1 MFFTYLW
8 DEIRR
13 RRKQTFLVATALG
26 LGVALVITVSAMAAG
41 VADAQSTVL
50 SSLYGVATDATVTQ
64 TSSGGAAGGPA
75 FQVNQGGSQGF
86 SRDQILS
93 DPGLDTFSDS
103 RVAAVAGQD
112 GVASAAGGL
121 SLTAT
126 HIKGKLPTFPQ
137 PGSTDSAASGTGAVP
152 SSSASATGPQQATFS
167 VSAFSLLGLD
177 VANDQVGPVTS
188 SQIMSGRWFT
198 SAEEN
203 RDVAVLTES
212 YAAEEGLHVGD
223 TFALGGK
230 DFKVIGIASGA
241 SSSGSDVVIPL
252 ARAQALASEKDKIN
266 TIYVQA
272 TSSTQVE
279 AVKAEIQAAFPK
291 ASVTTA
297 SDLASQVSG
306 SLSSASNL
314 LGRLGT
320 WLSIAVIVAVVAL
333 ASLLTLS
340 SVTRRTRE
348 LGTLKAIGW
357 RSRRVVGQVMG
368 ESLTQGLLGGAI
380 GLVLGIAG
388 AAAVTQ
394 LAPSLSATVSGV
406 ASGTVFAGPPGA
418 GGPGADPFSTT
429 IQVALKAP
437 ISAEVAA
444 LAIGLA
450 LLAALIAGSF
460 GGWRAARLRPA
471 DAMRQLI

>member
-26 LGVALVITVSAMAAG
+26 LGIALVVIVSAMAAG
-41 VADAQSTVL
+41 VKDAQGTVL

-64 TSSGGAAGGPA
+64 TSSGGAVGGPPA

-93 DPGLDTFSDS
+93 DPGLDTFSAS
-103 RVAAVAGQD
+103 RVAAVGGQD
-112 GVASAAGGL
+112 GVASAAGAL

-137 PGSTDSAASGTGAVP
+137 PGSTGSAASGTGAVP
-152 SSSASATGPQQATFS
+152 SSSAATGPQQATFN

-177 VANDQVGPVTS
+177 VANHQVGPVTS
-188 SQIMSGRWFT
+188 SQITSGRWFD
-198 SAEEN
+198 SGEKN
-203 RDVAVLTES
+203 QDVAVLTES
-212 YAAEEGLHVGD
+212 YAAERGLQVGD
-223 TFALGGK
+223 TFAIGGK
-230 DFKVIGIASGA
+230 EFTVIGIASGA

-252 ARAQALASEKDKIN
+252 ARAQALASEKEKIN

-272 TSSTQVE
+272 TSSTQVD
-279 AVKAEIQAAFPK
+279 AVKGEIQAAFPRSTV
-291 ASVTTA
+291 ATA

-306 SLSSASNL
+306 SLSSASGL
-314 LGRLGT
+314 LGTLGR

-388 AAAVTQ
+388 AATVTRF
-394 LAPSLSATVSGV
+394 APSLSATVSGV
-406 ASGTVFAGPPGA
+406 ASGTAFAGPPGA

-437 ISAEVAA
+437 ISAEVVA

-450 LLAALIAGSF
+450 LLAALIAGSL

-471 DAMRQLI
+471 DAMRQLV